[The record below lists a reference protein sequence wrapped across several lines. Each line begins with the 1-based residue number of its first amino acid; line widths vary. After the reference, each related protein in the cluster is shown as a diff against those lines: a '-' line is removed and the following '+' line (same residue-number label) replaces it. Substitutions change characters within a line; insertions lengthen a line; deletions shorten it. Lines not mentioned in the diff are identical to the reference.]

1 MTDCTGNKVAPRNLS
16 SASLAA
22 FLAVFLMLLALI
34 VIVTVTGCGSSSGG
48 NGGGDEVSGTPMDTG
63 LPQIKLLKPAA
74 SGGGEVPNFAWEA
87 VQDAT
92 RYRLVVTDAAGKFL
106 WAWNG
111 ADTAVNLGGLPGDR
125 PADISGPVI
134 TPGCNWSVIAF
145 NAAGKAM
152 SASDIRPVSP

>member
-1 MTDCTGNKVAPRNLS
+1 MRRRPGNKVAPRETSPANT
-16 SASLAA
+16 AA
-22 FLAVFLMLLALI
+22 FLAVVLLLLAL
-34 VIVTVTGCGSSSGG
+34 VVTAAGCGSSSGG
-48 NGGGDEVSGTPMDTG
+48 NGGGDEVTGTPMDAG
-63 LPQIKLLKPAA
+63 LPQIKLLKPGA

-92 RYRLVVTDAAGKFL
+92 RYRLVVTDSAGKPL
-106 WAWNG
+106 WAWSG

-134 TPGCNWSVIAF
+134 TPGCNWSVIAI
-145 NAAGKAM
+145 NAAGKAI